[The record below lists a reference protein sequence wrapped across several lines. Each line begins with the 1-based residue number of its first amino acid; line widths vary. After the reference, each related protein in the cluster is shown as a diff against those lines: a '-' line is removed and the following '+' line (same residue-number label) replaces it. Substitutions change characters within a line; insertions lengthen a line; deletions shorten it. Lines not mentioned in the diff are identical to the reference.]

1 MDKFQDNYSKRM
13 RQQIEE
19 SSRSMKDQM
28 EVNFRSL
35 MKQIN
40 ENSKQKKIS

>member
-13 RQQIEE
+13 RQPIEE

-28 EVNFRSL
+28 EVNF